1 MRYLLVAASF
11 ALCAQAQAQSMYR
24 CGNVYQDRPCAAGMK
39 SRVVGSTGVASAP
52 STPSAGVDPECAQR
66 GRD

>member
-39 SRVVGSTGVASAP
+39 SRVVGSTGEVQVSAER
-52 STPSAGVDPECAQR
+52 TAD
-66 GRD
+66 